1 MKKTILGLFAG
12 LFVLMMGVWLAS
24 PCMAAK
30 KVYEIKLSVDSN
42 MNHHRNRGVKVFQAF
57 LERNSK
63 GRLKFNFFHSA
74 QLYKDRDIPKA
85 LKLGTVDM
93 ALPGIWNLE
102 GIDPNMGITG
112 LPMFFGLPEDITKK
126 LVDEQVG
133 EKLNAVLEKK
143 IDVVIPGRWYF
154 HGYLNACSTQT
165 PLTSINAFKG
175 LKIRHMGGASS
186 ALRIHALGGTAVMI
200 PWPDLPMAVVQG
212 TCDGLVTTYRS
223 FMSAK
228 LWDAGVKYSVKDK
241 QYYLHYIPL
250 VSGKFWNKLP
260 EDLKKI
266 FLNTWE
272 EHIDI
277 ARAISDFEQKRGEDV
292 MKANGV
298 SIYYPP
304 DAELAEWRKQVM
316 TIQDQVVKETGM
328 DPALVKSVEEAVTN
342 YLK

>member
-1 MKKTILGLFAG
+1 MKKKLIGLIALIMVICFA
-12 LFVLMMGVWLAS
+12 W
-24 PCMAAK
+24 PCMAAE
-30 KVYEIKLSVDSN
+30 KVYEIKFSVDSN
-42 MNHHRNRGVKVFQAF
+42 MNHHRNKGVKVFQAL

-74 QLYKDRDIPKA
+74 QLYKDRDIAKA

-102 GIDPNMGITG
+102 GVDPNMGLTG
-112 LPMFFGLPEDITKK
+112 LPIFFGLPEDVTKK
-126 LVDEQVG
+126 LVDETVG
-133 EKLNAVLEKK
+133 EKLNAILEKK
-143 IDVVIPGRWYF
+143 LGVIIPGRWYF
-154 HGYLNACSTQT
+154 HGYLNACSTKT
-165 PLTSINAFKG
+165 PLTSIDAFKG
-175 LKIRHMGGASS
+175 LKVRHMGGASS
-186 ALRIHALGGTAVMI
+186 ALRIDAMGGTAVMI

-241 QYYLHYIPL
+241 EYYLHYIPL
-250 VSGKFWNKLP
+250 VNGKFWVTLP
-260 EDLKKI
+260 EDLQKI
-266 FLNTWE
+266 FIDTWE

-298 SIYYPP
+298 SIYYPS
-304 DAELAEWRKQVM
+304 DTELMAWRKQVM
-316 TIQDQVVKETGM
+316 TIQEQVIKETGM
-328 DPALVKSVEEAVTN
+328 DPELVKSVEAAV
-342 YLK
+342 LKYTKQ